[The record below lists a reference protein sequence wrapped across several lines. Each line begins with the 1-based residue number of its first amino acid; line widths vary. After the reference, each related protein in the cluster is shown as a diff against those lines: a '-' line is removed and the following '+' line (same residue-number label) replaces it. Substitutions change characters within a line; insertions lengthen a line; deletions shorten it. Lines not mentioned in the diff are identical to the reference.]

1 MKPALNVSDAFVVRG
16 FIPDGLRSSPNTRHP
31 DYPGTPRVK
40 DLRLL
45 RSRSGINPL
54 ATGNCIAT
62 GNLGA
67 PLYRIATRIRRNTA
81 PVGAAKG
88 CDLLILLFSG
98 IEKSQSKRSTS
109 GPRATRLR
117 SFDLALQRH
126 RENPKQKIDFGAASN
141 HQSGSN

>member
-1 MKPALNVSDAFVVRG
+1 MNQPLNVSDAFVVRG

-31 DYPGTPRVK
+31 DYPGTPRVQ

-62 GNLGA
+62 GNLGV

-109 GPRATRLR
+109 GPRATIK
-117 SFDLALQRH
+117 AVPI
-126 RENPKQKIDFGAASN
+126 E
-141 HQSGSN
+141 GSTRF